1 MLLFGGMEDSE
12 ILAGP
17 PTLGSCQAGSAP
29 CRKKSHP
36 ITTVVIFAAKVAKE
50 AAGQAPEP
58 VKEAP
63 LKKRC

>member
-1 MLLFGGMEDSE
+1 MEAWRTLRFWLAHLHWGHARQALLPAEKN
-12 ILAGP
+12 
-17 PTLGSCQAGSAP
+17 PTLL
-29 CRKKSHP
+29 
-36 ITTVVIFAAKVAKE
+36 TVVIFAAKVAKG